1 MKTKLLLLFFVFSGI
16 FSQAQIQAP
25 QVGTLVALN
34 ITATTARLQF
44 NVNYYGS
51 ATNYSVIYSKSP
63 TLNPSVGQT
72 PNGFQ
77 NTFGWQTKFFDING
91 LDPETTYYWRVTASN
106 GLGVTQSVI
115 ASFTTLG
122 VPALPVISNVSS
134 SAINNSSAKIN
145 YTLKPNHAPTTSVV
159 KYGLASNDLTN
170 QVTGLTANGAVDAS
184 GQVSLTSLAP
194 LTTYYYQI
202 DATNSVGTVSSAIG
216 SFTTVDVAAPQLK
229 IAEYNFDNT
238 YNNIYGTN
246 PFSENAGTTFIAD
259 RNGNANSALNINNT
273 GSIATIFDLP
283 YGNSPRSISI
293 WAKTN
298 VLNNQ
303 INYVFHYGNE
313 SFGNGLAFRPTTIL
327 YFANGSAN
335 LETPD
340 TNPINTWVHYVCTY
354 DGTTAKIY
362 KNGMLFSSGAKA
374 FNTVNN
380 SNLFKI
386 GLTEG
391 VLTNYFN
398 GAVDDLKVYN
408 YVLSD
413 ADITSLYN
421 NNTLSSQDFSQN
433 NLEVSLYPNPVND
446 VLNIETALDIQTVEI
461 YNIQGQKVLS
471 SNQKQINTQNLSA
484 GIYLVNITDT
494 NNNKIS
500 KKIIK
505 K

>member
-25 QVGTLVALN
+25 QVGTLVTLN

-63 TLNPSVGQT
+63 TLNPAVGQT

-91 LDPETTYYWRVTASN
+91 LDPQTTYYWRVTASN

-122 VPALPVISNVSS
+122 VPALPLISNVSS
-134 SAINNSSAKIN
+134 SAINNNSAKIN

-159 KYGLASNDLTN
+159 KYGLASNALTN
-170 QVTGLTANGAVDAS
+170 QVTGLTGDGAVDAT
-184 GQVSLTSLAP
+184 GQVPLTSLVP

-216 SFTTVDVAAPQLK
+216 SFATVDVPAPLK

-238 YNNIYGTN
+238 YNNINGSN
-246 PFSENAGTTFIAD
+246 PFAQNAGTSFVTD
-259 RNGNANSALNINNT
+259 RNGNANSAININNT
-273 GSIATIFDLP
+273 GSTASIPGLP
-283 YGNSPRSISI
+283 YENAARTVSL
-293 WAKTN
+293 WVKTN
-298 VLNNQ
+298 TMNSTYNMVFSYGQGSNSNAFGASYNATVCEMFGYNNNLS
-303 INYVFHYGNE
+303 I
-313 SFGNGLAFRPTTIL
+313 A
-327 YFANGSAN
+327 SAN
-335 LETPD
+335 A
-340 TNPINTWVHYVCTY
+340 NNTWYHFVYTY
-354 DGTTAKIY
+354 DGTNAKIY
-362 KNGMLFSSGAKA
+362 KNGALLTTVPKTWNTLNSS
-374 FNTVNN
+374 NI
-380 SNLFKI
+380 FKLGI
-386 GLTEG
+386 GVGNEFL
-391 VLTNYFN
+391 FN
-398 GAVDDLKVYN
+398 GAIDDLQIYN
-408 YVLSD
+408 YALGQ
-413 ADITSLYN
+413 ADITSLYT
-421 NNTLSSQDFSQN
+421 NNTLASQNFNPN
-433 NLEVSLYPNPVND
+433 NLEVSLYPNPTKE
-446 VLNIETALDIQTVEI
+446 VLNIQMTNEVKTVEI
-461 YNIQGQKVLS
+461 FNLQGQKVLS
-471 SNQKQINTQNLSA
+471 SNQKQINTQNISA

>member
-1 MKTKLLLLFFVFSGI
+1 MKTKLLLLFFVFFGI
-16 FSQAQIQAP
+16 FSNAQIQAP
-25 QVGTLVALN
+25 GVGTLVTLN
-34 ITATTARLQF
+34 ITQSTARLQF
-44 NVNYYGS
+44 NINYNGS
-51 ATNYSVIYSKSP
+51 ATNFSVIYSNNP
-63 TLNPSVGQT
+63 NLNPPVGQT

-77 NTFGWQTKFFDING
+77 NTFGWQTRFFDLNG
-91 LDPETTYYWRVTASN
+91 LNPLTTYYWRVTASN
-106 GLGVTQSVI
+106 GLGVTQSQIV
-115 ASFTTLG
+115 SFTTLG
-122 VPALPVISNVSS
+122 APALPVISNVSS

-159 KYGLASNDLTN
+159 KYGLASNALTS
-170 QVTGLTANGAVDAS
+170 QVTGLTGNGSVDAT
-184 GQVSLTSLAP
+184 GQVPLTTLVP

-202 DATNSVGTVSSAIG
+202 DATNSVGTVSSSVG
-216 SFTTVDVAAPQLK
+216 SFTTVDVPDPQVK

-238 YNNIYGTN
+238 YNNINGTN
-246 PFSENAGTTFIAD
+246 PFSQNTGTTFIAD

-283 YGNSPRSISI
+283 YVNSSRSISV

-340 TNPINTWVHYVCTY
+340 TNPVNTWVHYVCTY

-362 KNGMLFSSGAKA
+362 KNGILFSSGVKT

-391 VLTNYFN
+391 GLTNYFN
-398 GAVDDLKVYN
+398 GAVDDLKIYN
-408 YVLSD
+408 YVLSE

-433 NLEVSLYPNPVND
+433 NLEVKLYPNPAND
-446 VLNIETALDIQTVEI
+446 ILNIETTLELKSIEI
-461 YNIQGQKVLS
+461 FNIQGQKVLE
-471 SNQKQINTQNLSA
+471 SNQKQINVSNLSN
-484 GIYLVNITDT
+484 GMYMVKIQDLESNLVT
-494 NNNKIS
+494 
-500 KKIIK
+500 KKVIIN
-505 K
+505 

>member
-1 MKTKLLLLFFVFSGI
+1 MKTRLLLLFFVFSGI

-25 QVGTLVALN
+25 HVGTLVTLN
-34 ITATTARLQF
+34 ITATTARVQF
-44 NVNYYGS
+44 NVNYNGS
-51 ATNYSVIYSKSP
+51 ATNFSVIYSNNP
-63 TLNPSVGQT
+63 TLNPSIGQT

-77 NTFGWQTKFFDING
+77 NTFGWQTRFFDLNG
-91 LDPETTYYWRVTASN
+91 LNPQTTYYWRVTASN

-122 VPALPVISNVSS
+122 VPALPVISNVNS
-134 SAINNSSAKIN
+134 SAINNNSAKIN

-159 KYGLASNDLTN
+159 KYGLASNALTN
-170 QVTGLTANGAVDAS
+170 QVTGLTGDGAVDAT

-202 DATNSVGTVSSAIG
+202 DATNSVGTVSSPIG

-246 PFSENAGTTFIAD
+246 PFSQNAGTTFIAD

-283 YGNSPRSISI
+283 YGNSPRSISV

-313 SFGNGLAFRPTTIL
+313 SFGNGLAFRPTSIL

-340 TNPINTWVHYVCTY
+340 TNPINIWVHYVCTY

-362 KNGMLFSSGAKA
+362 KNGMLFSSGVKA

-398 GAVDDLKVYN
+398 GAVDDLKIYN
-408 YVLSD
+408 YVLSE
-413 ADITSLYN
+413 ADISSLYN
-421 NNTLSSQDFSQN
+421 NNTLSSSDFTQN
-433 NLEVSLYPNPVND
+433 NLEVKLYPNPVSNN
-446 VLNIETALDIQTVEI
+446 LTVITEQENKTIKI
-461 YNIQGQKVLS
+461 YNIQGQKVKT
-471 SNQKQINTQNLSA
+471 SNQKQINVSDLA
-484 GIYLVNITDT
+484 KGMYLV
-494 NNNKIS
+494 KIQDNENS
-500 KKIIK
+500 ISTKKFIK
-505 K
+505 V

>member
-1 MKTKLLLLFFVFSGI
+1 MKTKVLFLLFVFWGI
-16 FSQAQIQAP
+16 FSNAQIQAP
-25 QVGTLVALN
+25 GVGTLVTLN

-44 NVNYYGS
+44 NINYNGS
-51 ATNYSVIYSKSP
+51 PTNFSVIYSKSP
-63 TLNPSVGQT
+63 TLNPAVGQT

-91 LDPETTYYWRVTASN
+91 LDSQATYYWRVTASN

-115 ASFTTLG
+115 ANFTTLG

-134 SAINNSSAKIN
+134 SAINNNSAKIN

-159 KYGLASNDLTN
+159 KYGLASNALNN
-170 QVTGLTANGAVDAS
+170 QVTGLTGDGAMDTS
-184 GQVSLTSLAP
+184 GQISLTSLLP

-216 SFTTVDVAAPQLK
+216 SFATVDVPAPLK
-229 IAEYNFDNT
+229 IAEYNFNNT
-238 YNNIYGTN
+238 YNNISGTN
-246 PFSENAGTTFIAD
+246 PFSQGAGTAFIAD
-259 RNGNANSALNINNT
+259 RHGNAYSALNINNT

-283 YGNSPRSISI
+283 YGDSPRSVSV

-303 INYVFHYGNE
+303 INYVFHYGNAAN
-313 SFGNGLAFRPTTIL
+313 GNGLAFRPTSIL
-327 YFANGSAN
+327 YFANASAN

-340 TNPINTWVHYVCTY
+340 TNPVNSWVHYVCTY

-362 KNGMLFSSGAKA
+362 KNGIFFSSGVKA

-391 VLTNYFN
+391 GLSNYFN
-398 GAVDDLKVYN
+398 GAIDDLKIYN
-408 YVLSD
+408 YALSD
-413 ADITSLYN
+413 SEVANLHST
-421 NNTLSSQDFSQN
+421 NTLDAKQISTVKNEISI
-433 NLEVSLYPNPVND
+433 YPNPAKDFVTISSKNE
-446 VLNIETALDIQTVEI
+446 IKSIEI
-461 YNIQGQKVLS
+461 YDLQGKKLCG
-471 SNQKQINTQNLSA
+471 SNQSKVDVSKLST
-484 GIYLVNITDT
+484 GVYLITIIDK
-494 NNNKIS
+494 NNNSTS
-500 KKIIK
+500 KKLIIK